1 MDISPSGLKL
11 GFEDDMAAFKRLDW
25 GAEDREEGERGVSTM
40 TQRDN
45 DVCNGQH

>member
-1 MDISPSGLKL
+1 MDISPSGLKFE
-11 GFEDDMAAFKRLDW
+11 FEDDTAAFKRLDW

-40 TQRDN
+40 TQWDN

>member
-1 MDISPSGLKL
+1 MDIPLAGLKF
-11 GFEDDMAAFKRLDW
+11 GFEDDTAAFKRLDW